1 MDYKVLYRKYRPR
14 NFEEVIGQEYTINML
29 KNAFLENKISHAN
42 IFTGPRGTGK
52 TSTAKLLAKLINCEH
67 PINGNPCEECSSC
80 TNYRENPDIIEID
93 AASNNGVDQIR
104 ELINNVKIAPS
115 YSKYKVYIID
125 EVHML
130 TPNAFNALL
139 LTLEEPPK
147 NIIFIMATTEIQ
159 SVPITI
165 LSRCQRFDFNRLNAN
180 TVYEQLKKVSVLEKI
195 NIEDDAIKEISS
207 ICEGGMRDA
216 YSILDQISNNNKVV
230 TVEDVYHMFG
240 SISNNSINE
249 LIDDIISNN
258 VSNIISTIDIFKK
271 SSTNY
276 LNIVDK
282 LIYNLNERA
291 KQIKLGNNLDN
302 IDFYKDLIMELAKIY
317 NNKSIVNPY
326 LIIEVLLLNYAGKN
340 DRNYFPGNNLNIQ
353 ISSKKE
359 NISPV
364 INSDEIEEKK
374 LDNISDIEKLISIR
388 INNTFVE
395 ANKKSKENIIN
406 LYNEFISKA
415 DDYILNMIQDT
426 EIVAASDKYAIILS
440 SKDSTAQII
449 NDNISSIEEQFIKK
463 ENLNI
468 KFIALSKDRWNKEK
482 KLYKKENK
490 YEYIDDSFINKISTT
505 IFDNSIIEIK

>member
-130 TPNAFNALL
+130 TPNAFNAFL